1 MQGWFDNDEAERFVA
16 PPPQARPSMALVTK
30 YRDNLDREVLAYLAA
45 RGIRRDTANRFWIGR
60 NCRRLTIPC
69 FVRNGHLLIY
79 GIKKRWIGQPPEDWI
94 DTYTMEPG
102 SQGASI
108 FNFDRLLNKRRW
120 PFFLIVEGVLDCIL
134 LDQLGIPAVA
144 PFGGGGVWS
153 PDWTDAFARVGE
165 IILVADNDLKGEGL
179 AYANKKLEMLGRGTI
194 VLPPGDHKD
203 IGEAHQAGINL
214 HRWLQTLGVQ
224 C

>member
-1 MQGWFDNDEAERFVA
+1 
-16 PPPQARPSMALVTK
+16 MALVTK

-69 FVRNGHLLIY
+69 FVRNGSLLIY
-79 GIKKRWIGQPPEDWI
+79 GIKKRWIGRPPEDWI

-102 SQGASI
+102 SQGAAI
-108 FNFDRLLNKRRW
+108 FNFDRLLSKRRW
-120 PFFLIVEGVLDCIL
+120 PYFLIVEGVLDCIL

-153 PDWTDAFARVGE
+153 PDWTEAFARVSD
-165 IILVADNDLKGEGL
+165 IVLVADNDESEEGL
-179 AYANKKLEMLGRGTI
+179 AYANKKLQMLGRGTI
-194 VLPPGDHKD
+194 VFPPDGHKD
-203 IGEAHQAGINL
+203 LGEAHQAGVNL
-214 HRWLQTLGVQ
+214 HRWLRTLS
-224 C
+224 